1 MTGHPVVTTGEA
13 GVVAWHTLEPAAV
26 LQHLTADAE
35 QGLTAPEAQRRLRRV
50 GANRVADQPEVPLWR
65 LALEQF
71 GSLVIVLLLAA
82 SAVAWVLGERAEA
95 IAILAA
101 LVLNAAIGFISEW
114 RARISLSRLRAL
126 AVPQALVRRGGQTAR
141 IAAADLVPGDV
152 VVLEAGS
159 AVPADA
165 RLLRSAALQV
175 SEAALTGE
183 SGAVWKHETAALKP
197 DTPLGDRV
205 TMVYLGT
212 NVLSG
217 SGVAVVAATGV
228 ATELGRIGQL
238 VALAGPRATPL
249 ERQVE
254 GLGRRLIVLAIGV
267 CAVVGL
273 AGALH
278 GEPVGLMLETAISLA
293 VAAVPEGLP
302 AVVSLALAAGLWR
315 LARRGALVRR
325 LAAVETLGSTTVICA
340 DKTGTMTENEMTVTA
355 IGLDDRQVAVG
366 GGGSAIT
373 GTFTDRQGR
382 AVSPL
387 ADPHLRLLL
396 TTAALCNDASLGA
409 GSDRLE
415 FLGDP
420 TEAALLV
427 AAMKA
432 GLVPADLRRAWPR
445 QREIPFD
452 SARRMMA
459 TFHHTPD
466 GGSVLLAKGAPAV
479 ILDLSNRRHTASG
492 PAPMTA
498 QERARLLDANR
509 AMARGGLRVLALAW
523 RPIDDVQS
531 ATATELIFLGFVGSA
546 DPVRPAV
553 REAVAACRGAGIR
566 TIMLTGDQQLT
577 AETVG
582 RQIGLDSEAVRSRVS
597 PEGKLALVAEL
608 QAQGEI
614 VAMTG
619 DGVNDAPALA
629 RADIGVAMG
638 RHGTDVARES
648 ADLVLTD
655 DNFATIVEAVR
666 EGRTIYDNLR
676 KVIHFLF
683 SCNLS
688 EILAIFVAIL
698 LGYPSPLLPLQ
709 ILWVNLVTDILPAV
723 ALIRDP
729 ADPDVMRRPPR
740 DPAVALITWRF
751 GARMLGDGALLT
763 AGVLSVYLWVVWS
776 DGPGARASTMA
787 FTALVLIHPL
797 QALSCRSD
805 RLNFWQLRPNWWVPL
820 SLVVLL
826 GAQWL
831 TIAAAPLGRL
841 LGTVSVSST
850 DWLVMASGVFWP
862 VTVIEARKAWT
873 RARTPDAPL
882 PAQAGDR
889 SAR

>member
-1 MTGHPVVTTGEA
+1 
-13 GVVAWHTLEPAAV
+13 VAASPGTLSSPPSSSENLA
-26 LQHLTADAE
+26 TDAE
-35 QGLTAPEAQRRLRRV
+35 QGLTSPEAQHRLRLV
-50 GANRVADQPEVPLWR
+50 GSNRVADQPDAPLWR

-71 GSLVIVLLLAA
+71 RSLVIVLLLAA
-82 SAVAWVLGERAEA
+82 SVVAWVLGEHAEA

-101 LVLNAAIGFISEW
+101 LVLNAAIGFVSEW
-114 RARISLSRLRAL
+114 RARVSLSRLRAL
-126 AVPQALVRRGGQTAR
+126 AVPQALVRRRGQVAR
-141 IAAADLVPGDV
+141 VAAADLVPGDV

-183 SGAVWKHETAALKP
+183 SAAVWKDATASLAL
-197 DTPLGDRV
+197 DVPLADRT

-212 NVLSG
+212 TVLAG
-217 SGVAVVAATGV
+217 SGVGVVTNTGV

-238 VALAGPRATPL
+238 VAFAVPRATPL

-254 GLGRRLIVLAIGV
+254 ALGRRLIVLAMAV

-273 AGALH
+273 AGILH
-278 GEPVGLMLETAISLA
+278 GQPVGLMLETAISLA

-340 DKTGTMTENEMTVTA
+340 DKTGTMTENQMTVTTVRL
-355 IGLDDRQVAVG
+355 GDRQVTVSG
-366 GGGSAIT
+366 GGRAIAGAIT
-373 GTFTDRQGR
+373 DQEGR

-387 ADPHLRLLL
+387 TDPHLHLLL
-396 TTAALCNDASLGA
+396 TTAVLCNDASLRV
-409 GSDRLE
+409 GSDGVHLY
-415 FLGDP
+415 GDP
-420 TEAALLV
+420 TEAAILV
-427 AAMKA
+427 AAAKA
-432 GLVPADLRRAWPR
+432 GLVPADIARAWPR
-445 QREIPFD
+445 RREIPFD
-452 SARRMMA
+452 PARRMMA
-459 TFHHTPD
+459 TFHDTPD
-466 GGSVLLAKGAPAV
+466 GGSALLAKGAPAV
-479 ILDLSNRRHTASG
+479 ILELSSRCHTASG
-492 PAPMTA
+492 PVPMSA
-498 QERARLLDANR
+498 EDRARFLDDNR
-509 AMARGGLRVLALAW
+509 AMARDGLRVLALAW
-523 RPIDDVQS
+523 RPVDAIG
-531 ATATELIFLGFVGSA
+531 TATVTDLVFLGFVGSV
-546 DPVRPAV
+546 DPVRPSV
-553 REAVAACRGAGIR
+553 REAIAACRDAGIR

-582 RQIGLDSEAVRSRVS
+582 RQLGLEPEAVRSRVS

-608 QAQGEI
+608 QGRSEI

-655 DNFATIVEAVR
+655 DNFATIVEAVK
-666 EGRTIYDNLR
+666 EGRTIYANLR

-688 EILAIFVAIL
+688 EILTIFVAIL
-698 LGYPSPLLPLQ
+698 LGYPAPLLPLQ

-729 ADPDVMRRPPR
+729 ADHDVMRRGPR
-740 DPAVALITWRF
+740 DPAEALITWRF
-751 GARMLGDGALLT
+751 VARVLGEGALLA
-763 AGVLSVYLWVVWS
+763 AGVLSVYLWN
-776 DGPGARASTMA
+776 DGLDARASTMA

-797 QALSCRSD
+797 QALNCRSD
-805 RLNFWQLRPNWWVPL
+805 RLNWWQLRPNWWIPL
-820 SLVVLL
+820 SLLVLL
-826 GAQWL
+826 GTQWL
-831 TIAAAPLGRL
+831 TLEPGPLARL
-841 LGTVSVSST
+841 LGTVPLTSA
-850 DWLVMASGVFWP
+850 DWLVLALGVLWP
-862 VTVIEARKAWT
+862 VMVMEVRKAWA
-873 RARTPDAPL
+873 RAITLGPPVASGTAPAEPQLSRTPRKD
-882 PAQAGDR
+882 
-889 SAR
+889 